1 MSSDIRLCNGFWNG
15 MRNMKVN
22 VHDQTGQ
29 RNGRLRRL
37 LKRLFK
43 KVSDTSSFEIIFVD
57 DEEIRRLNRTYRT
70 IDRVTDVL
78 SFPND
83 DASPG
88 DASVTRDAKA
98 SDDHIHCETSLGDV
112 FIDLEQARRQAE
124 SLGHGFEREVGF
136 LAVHGYLH
144 LKGYD
149 HLREEDEI
157 IMIQEQE
164 RILKKAKL
172 ERMTK

>member
-1 MSSDIRLCNGFWNG
+1 

-29 RNGRLRRL
+29 KNGHVKKLM
-37 LKRLFK
+37 KKLFK
-43 KVSDTSSFEIIFVD
+43 SVSDTSSFEIIFVD
-57 DEEIRRLNRTYRT
+57 DDEIRRLNKTYRT

-83 DASPG
+83 
-88 DASVTRDAKA
+88 
-98 SDDHIHCETSLGDV
+98 ETSLGDV
-112 FIDLEQARRQAE
+112 FIDLEQAKRQAE
-124 SLGHGFEREVGF
+124 NYGHGFEREVGF

-149 HLREEDEI
+149 HLREEDEKV
-157 IMIQEQE
+157 MNQEQE